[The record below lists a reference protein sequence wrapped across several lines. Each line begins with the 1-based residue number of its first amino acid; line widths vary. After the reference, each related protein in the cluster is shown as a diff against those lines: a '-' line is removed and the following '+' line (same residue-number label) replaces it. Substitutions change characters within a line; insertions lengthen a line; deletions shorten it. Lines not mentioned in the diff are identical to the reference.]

1 MEWTQLGI
9 IAGLIVAQ
17 GGYLTRLLHR
27 EVDGL
32 RNELVPRLDRLEHR
46 FDLLEERYVRHLEH
60 HASS

>member
-32 RNELVPRLDRLEHR
+32 RSELVPRFDRLEHR
-46 FDLLEERYVRHLEH
+46 FDRLEERYVRHLEH